1 MKVDVKDNNNF
12 EVEIKRSLTD
22 NQRVLTIKTAD
33 KTIDITFEDY
43 HELKKVHDVIG
54 HELMTAYVSKSV
66 TIGAVNG
73 DNNDRTDKF
82 GDNNR
87 CLSSDIYLSP
97 DDRKNGFAVGIS
109 PNVTEIN
116 ANAINAHPIAN
127 SHDVYWNLTSSYTN
141 TSGKGYSDTKPL

>member
-54 HELMTAYVSKSV
+54 HELMTAYVSESI

-73 DNNDRTDKF
+73 DNNGRT
-82 GDNNR
+82 GGSGG
-87 CLSSDIYLSP
+87 CAYSSSDTYLSP
-97 DDRKNGFAVGIS
+97 DERVNGYAVGIS

-141 TSGKGYSDTKPL
+141 TSGKAYSDTKPL

>member
-43 HELKKVHDVIG
+43 NELKKVHDVID
-54 HELMTAYVSKSV
+54 HELMTVYASESI

-73 DNNDRTDKF
+73 DNNGRT
-82 GDNNR
+82 GGSGG
-87 CLSSDIYLSP
+87 CAYSSSDTYLSP
-97 DDRKNGFAVGIS
+97 EDKKKNGYATCIR

-127 SHDVYWNLTSSYTN
+127 SHNVCCHLTSSYAN
-141 TSGKGYSDTKPL
+141 TSDKGYSDTKSV

>member
-22 NQRVLTIKTAD
+22 DQHVLTIKTAD

-66 TIGAVNG
+66 TIGEVNG
-73 DNNDRTDKF
+73 NNNRTD
-82 GDNNR
+82 
-87 CLSSDIYLSP
+87 LSANIYLSP
-97 DDRKNGFAVGIS
+97 DDKRKNGYATCIR

-116 ANAINAHPIAN
+116 DDAIDAHSIAN
-127 SHDVYWNLTSSYTN
+127 SHNVCCHLTSSYAN
-141 TSGKGYSDTKPL
+141 TSDKGYSDTKSV